1 MQLGD
6 VAEVQMGYPFRSRV
20 EHDPKGTVAVVQMK
34 DMDDAN
40 RVHVDRAIR
49 VELPPGKDRHLLRA
63 GDLLFRSRGR
73 SNGAA
78 LVAEGIG
85 ASVLAAPMLLIRPH
99 KVLPAYLCWY
109 LNAPA
114 TQAQLS
120 ALSEGTS
127 VRMISAEALKALD
140 VPLPSPTAQHRIV
153 EAAALA
159 DQEQSLMARIAAL
172 RQRLTDHILIKNV
185 HLSSKRATSGPTPSP
200 SRTSTALPGP
210 PATPSAASSIP
221 PSTRTTSW

>member
-1 MQLGD
+1 MILGD
-6 VAEVQMGYPFRSRV
+6 LAEVQMGYPFRSRV
-20 EHDPKGTVAVVQMK
+20 EHDPRGTVAVIQMK
-34 DMDDAN
+34 DMDDAGLLHADE
-40 RVHVDRAIR
+40 VIR
-49 VELPPGKDRHLLRA
+49 VVLPPGKDHHLLRA

-99 KVLPAYLCWY
+99 RVLPGYLCWY

-140 VPLPSPTAQHRIV
+140 VSLPSPAVQQRIV
-153 EAAALA
+153 QAAALA
-159 DQEQSLMARIAAL
+159 DREQSLMARIATL
-172 RQRLTDHILIKNV
+172 RQRLTDHILMNNV
-185 HLSSKRATSGPTPSP
+185 HLSAKRATP
-200 SRTSTALPGP
+200 
-210 PATPSAASSIP
+210 
-221 PSTRTTSW
+221 